1 MKFLNRFLLLVA
13 VLYVCASVWP
23 VIAAEADVDEAV
35 EEEATIPDSTDMT
48 LGVKDNPYILPEDFR
63 GGDPDTSL
71 VHCLEDVYYE
81 KQEHSLI
88 YNPDAEALAEGAEFE
103 SDPNIT
109 WETKVKNEDGT
120 YTTLSSE
127 NTNMAADG
135 GKFYA
140 PGTYMISNSGARQVG
155 EGEGGAAGETGADD
169 EDAEDGA
176 AEGGETAE
184 GPVVGED
191 GEADEAAGGTKT
203 VTAEQN
209 MGVKVHD
216 CTSPDL
222 WVAFQEGAGKVDM
235 AETKAE
241 LESEMK
247 FKIIANLGRPFSHNA
262 DDFEQA
268 SYLFI
273 DEGKDDE
280 RNVEPWKKISRVS
293 IAGPLF
299 NERGMPSFETGAIDA
314 KQVEDEYKT
323 QVHVAGGA
331 EKPLKGVFVRRNVP
345 FIFAGMSI
353 DNGNNRQ
360 SVGEVEFEIENAEDE
375 KVKDGEAYLFRVPN
389 YPREKYAD
397 QPDYYFL
404 AKSFDKDGNMT
415 TVRMPLYVVDTQAA
429 FEGGRN
435 Q

>member
-169 EDAEDGA
+169 A
-176 AEGGETAE
+176 
-184 GPVVGED
+184 
-191 GEADEAAGGTKT
+191 
-203 VTAEQN
+203 
-209 MGVKVHD
+209 
-216 CTSPDL
+216 
-222 WVAFQEGAGKVDM
+222 
-235 AETKAE
+235 
-241 LESEMK
+241 
-247 FKIIANLGRPFSHNA
+247 
-262 DDFEQA
+262 
-268 SYLFI
+268 
-273 DEGKDDE
+273 
-280 RNVEPWKKISRVS
+280 
-293 IAGPLF
+293 
-299 NERGMPSFETGAIDA
+299 A
-314 KQVEDEYKT
+314 KQQKAQWLVKMAKPMK
-323 QVHVAGGA
+323 QPVALKQLQPNRTWVLKFMIVPHLTSGLHSRKVLVRSIWP
-331 EKPLKGVFVRRNVP
+331 KPKQSLK
-345 FIFAGMSI
+345 
-353 DNGNNRQ
+353 
-360 SVGEVEFEIENAEDE
+360 
-375 KVKDGEAYLFRVPN
+375 
-389 YPREKYAD
+389 
-397 QPDYYFL
+397 
-404 AKSFDKDGNMT
+404 AK
-415 TVRMPLYVVDTQAA
+415 
-429 FEGGRN
+429 
-435 Q
+435 